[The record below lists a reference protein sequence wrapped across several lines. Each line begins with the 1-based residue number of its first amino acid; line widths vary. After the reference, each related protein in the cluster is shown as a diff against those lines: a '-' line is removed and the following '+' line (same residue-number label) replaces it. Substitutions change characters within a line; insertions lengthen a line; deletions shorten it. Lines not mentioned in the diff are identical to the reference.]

1 MQNQTFQ
8 LDLTF
13 FGLTSEIAPQHRV
26 NLFIQI
32 HEIVFHGQGGYDW
45 ETVYNMPVW
54 LRKFTF
60 NKMREYYEKQNAS
73 QNEDLATQSQKIKE
87 GKIDLPSHYKGK
99 MGKTPK
105 Y

>member
-1 MQNQTFQ
+1 M
-8 LDLTF
+8 DLAF
-13 FGLTSEIAPQHRV
+13 FGLTSDNIPVIRA
-26 NLFIQI
+26 NLFSQI

>member
-1 MQNQTFQ
+1 
-8 LDLTF
+8 LDLAF
-13 FGLTSEIAPQHRV
+13 FGLTSDIIPQVRAY
-26 NLFIQI
+26 LFSQI

-45 ETVYNMPVW
+45 ETVYNMPIW

-60 NKMREYYEKQNAS
+60 NKLKEYHEKQNQQ

-87 GKIDLPSHYKGK
+87 GKVDLPSHFKGK
-99 MGKTPK
+99 MNNNKRTAK

>member
-1 MQNQTFQ
+1 
-8 LDLTF
+8 LDLAF
-13 FGLTSEIAPQHRV
+13 FGLTSDNIPVIRA
-26 NLFIQI
+26 NLFSQI